1 MRINEN
7 EDNFKTSDFCL
18 ASYLL
23 AKNIPLIGTERVG
36 GNRVTFVYQSS
47 AELNSLVSEYF
58 QMQAVIE
65 PMVFFSAQKRLK
77 QLIYQ
82 K

>member
-1 MRINEN
+1 MEMNDEN
-7 EDNFKTSDFCL
+7 YKTSDFCL

-23 AKNIPLIGTERVG
+23 AKNVPLVGTERGG

-47 AELNSLVSEYF
+47 AKLNSLIGEYF

-65 PMVFFSAQKRLK
+65 PMAFFSAQKRLK

>member
-1 MRINEN
+1 MEMNDKN
-7 EDNFKTSDFCL
+7 YKTSDFCL

-23 AKNIPLIGTERVG
+23 AKNIPLIGTVRDG

-47 AELNSLVSEYF
+47 TELSSLISEYF
-58 QMQAVIE
+58 QMQAIIE
-65 PMVFFSAQKRLK
+65 PMAFFSAQKRLK

>member
-1 MRINEN
+1 MDN
-7 EDNFKTSDFCL
+7 EDKNYKTSDFCL
-18 ASYLL
+18 AAYLL
-23 AKNIPLIGTERVG
+23 AKNITLTGTVREG
-36 GNRVTFVYQSS
+36 GNRVVFVYQSS
-47 AELNSLVSEYF
+47 AELSFLISKYF

-65 PMVFFSAQKRLK
+65 PMAFFAAQKRLK

>member
-1 MRINEN
+1 MNNEN
-7 EDNFKTSDFCL
+7 ENYKTSDFCL

-23 AKNIPLIGTERVG
+23 AKNIPLIGTARDG

-47 AELNSLVSEYF
+47 AELNSLISEYF

-65 PMVFFSAQKRLK
+65 PMAFFSAQKRLK